1 MRAPFSLGLA
11 LAVLVEV
18 GFTHLV
24 QDEGFQFLEKR
35 ASCGSSAGSCPSG
48 SCCSESGFCGTTKDY
63 CAAPGCQLTYS
74 NGCDTFQKPVGDSTE
89 NIARP
94 KIGNVPYGTIIT
106 TCSSPGQVALTYDD
120 GPESFTSAL
129 LDKLDALGVKATFF
143 VSGNNVG
150 KGEIDGCG
158 NSWASIVKR
167 AYDAGHQIAHHT
179 WTHQDLEAAN
189 STVRKTEMIYDEMA
203 FRNIFG
209 WFPTYM
215 RPPFLSC
222 GSNCQALMSQL
233 GYHIVST
240 NLDTKDYENDS
251 PTQIQ
256 VSKDRYSAGMSNTS
270 ISNSYIVLAHD
281 THEQTVT
288 NLTDYMVRVAKDRG
302 YKLVTVGECLG
313 DPKENWYRSA
323 GSAGACTPA
332 GGAGNNTGGSSSSSS
347 SSSTSAATSSSSAS
361 SPPIKVPVTTTSS
374 TAAAASSSSSSSATI
389 SKDQSCGG
397 TNGYTCKGSAYGNC
411 CSAYGWCGSS
421 PAYCGTGCNPKYG
434 TCDPTSDTLT
444 NTTVGLC
451 GPSYNATCLYY
462 GTKTCCSKYG
472 YCGNTAAYCGTGC
485 QPKYG
490 TCTG

>member
-1 MRAPFSLGLA
+1 MRVPIILSLA
-11 LAVLVEV
+11 LAVRVKV
-18 GFTHLV
+18 GFAHVLL
-24 QDEGFQFLEKR
+24 DEGFQLLEKR
-35 ASCGSSAGSCPSG
+35 ASCGSGVGSCPS
-48 SCCSESGFCGTTKDY
+48 ESSK
-63 CAAPGCQLTYS
+63 
-74 NGCDTFQKPVGDSTE
+74 KPIGDSTE
-89 NIARP
+89 NVARP
-94 KIGNVPYGTIIT
+94 KLGSVPYGTIIT
-106 TCSSPGQVALTYDD
+106 QCTSPGQIALTYDD
-120 GPESFTSAL
+120 GPESFTSEL
-129 LDKLDALGVKATFF
+129 LDKLDTLGVKATFF

-158 NSWASIVKR
+158 NSWAAVVKR
-167 AYDAGHQIAHHT
+167 TYDSGHQIAHHT

-189 STVRKTEMIYDEMA
+189 STIRKTEMIYNEMA

-222 GSNCQALMSQL
+222 GSNCMSLMSQL
-233 GYHIVST
+233 GYHIIST

-251 PTQIQ
+251 PTLIQ
-256 VSKDRYSAGMSNTS
+256 VSKNRYSSGVSNTS
-270 ISNSYIVLAHD
+270 TSNSYIVLNHD

-288 NLTDYMVRVAKDRG
+288 TLTDYMVQTAKDRG

-323 GSAGACTPA
+323 GSGGACTPA

-347 SSSTSAATSSSSAS
+347 SAASSAASSSAAASSAGSSSSTTG
-361 SPPIKVPVTTTSS
+361 PPIKVPVTTTSS
-374 TAAAASSSSSSSATI
+374 VAASSSSSSSSSAAASASSSGSATI

-434 TCDPTSDTLT
+434 TCDPTSETLT

-472 YCGNTAAYCGTGC
+472 YCGNTAAYCGAGC

-490 TCTG
+490 TCTA